1 MLLFQDTKENAAQYL
16 AVEILALIIE
26 DDINQA
32 TIIMQRFTKQEF
44 DKSLKDDLKPIVD
57 SYANKNYVIFFNLVS
72 ALDEKFI
79 YPSVKNACIEN
90 VRERNY
96 RNIEETCVTVS
107 LKTVT
112 EYADPI
118 NENVVE
124 GMFLK

>member
-1 MLLFQDTKENAAQYL
+1 MLLFQDKKGDAAQYL

-32 TIIMQRFTKQEF
+32 NIIMQRFAKNEL
-44 DKSLKDDLKPIVD
+44 DKSLKDDLKPIVE
-57 SYANKNYVIFFNLVS
+57 SYENKNYAIFFNLVS
-72 ALDEKFI
+72 TLDEKFI
-79 YPSVKNACIEN
+79 YPSIKNACIEN